1 MRRLGLDQL
10 DHLFRCMTLA
20 SDPLHQWTLPTNDRW
35 QEGHTAH
42 ASSEEALAQG
52 ANSVKSHVSE
62 CAFVLVR
69 QMPKQGKSLMSTWSW
84 HRQYFRINAISSAR
98 ISNEPDPG

>member
-20 SDPLHQWTLPTNDRW
+20 SDPLHQWTLLINDRW

-62 CAFVLVR
+62 CICFSEADAQAREVLDVYLELA
-69 QMPKQGKSLMSTWSW
+69 QAVL
-84 HRQYFRINAISSAR
+84 
-98 ISNEPDPG
+98 